1 MSQGLTSD
9 RLSQLKSYTEYNLSR
24 SQLEYYTQ
32 NNASPEIMRYVP
44 LQGKTFG
51 EKCMEPIAKEYFN
64 LESRNDSGHD
74 HVKNE
79 KTLEQKSARWHG
91 NGNDWKWQHI
101 EMNHDWDCLLLCG
114 LDFNDIKY
122 YIASRKIVEALIKD
136 GIITGQGKKN
146 KNGVA
151 QPQQAYWFSRSDFN
165 KKNKYFTDYFTPIN
179 NEEELIQY
187 LNHI

>member
-1 MSQGLTSD
+1 MSQGLTSYK
-9 RLSQLKSYTEYNLSR
+9 LSQLQSYKEYNLSR

-32 NNASPEIMRYVP
+32 NNASPEIMRYVS

-74 HVKNE
+74 HVKNG

-101 EMNHDWDCLLLCG
+101 EMTHHWDCLLLCG

-122 YIASRKIVEALIKD
+122 YIASRKIVEDLIKN
-136 GIITGQGKKN
+136 GIITGQGKKDE
-146 KNGVA
+146 NGVA
-151 QPQQAYWFSRSDFN
+151 QPQQAYWFSRSDFK
-165 KKNKYFTDYFTPIN
+165 KKNKNFTDYFKPIN
-179 NEEELIQY
+179 NEKELIQY

>member
-1 MSQGLTSD
+1 MSEGLTSD
-9 RLSQLKSYTEYNLSR
+9 RLSQLQSYIEYNLNT

-64 LESRNDSGHD
+64 LEPRNDSGHD
-74 HVKNE
+74 HVKNG

-101 EMNHDWDCLLLCG
+101 EMAHDWDCLLLCG

-122 YIASRKIVEALIKD
+122 YIASRKVVENLIED

-146 KNGVA
+146 ENGVA
-151 QPQQAYWFSRSDFN
+151 QPQQAYWFSRSDFIR
-165 KKNKYFTDYFTPIN
+165 KNRIFTEYFELIN

-187 LNHI
+187 LNRI